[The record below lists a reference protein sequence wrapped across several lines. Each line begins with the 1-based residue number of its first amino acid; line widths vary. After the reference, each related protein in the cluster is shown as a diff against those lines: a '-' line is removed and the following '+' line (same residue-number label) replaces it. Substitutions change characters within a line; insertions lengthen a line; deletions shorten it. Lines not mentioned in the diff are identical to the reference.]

1 MQVDVQQQKL
11 RTVLAERKLPITQ
24 KEALLLT
31 RQRIFVWMGLSVLFI
46 SLVICGELL
55 AKETYKVQRGDTV
68 AGIASKIGVS
78 PGALKAANHIKG
90 NSLKVNQTLIIPS
103 PKKTKVSKVKS
114 SPKVKNVSKSK
125 TSPQINKVTKSKP
138 SPRRQGDLYV
148 VKKRDTLADIA
159 KKTGVSVAD
168 LREINTLPGS
178 TLKIGQKLSLKK
190 PEPEEM
196 PELLA
201 GYAEDEAAGAA
212 AAILSPDEA
221 LAEIER
227 RKKEN
232 AELLGKW
239 SSPDEPELLVKAAM
253 GFLGAPYRLGGFSAQ
268 GIDCSGLVKKIYELF
283 DINLPRTAN
292 EQSRVGMRV
301 ARGDLSEGDLLFF
314 NTRRRGG
321 HVAIYI
327 GNNEFVH
334 AATRKK
340 GVRVDNLDTPYF
352 NKSFI
357 RAVRV
362 KGSDDGL

>member
-1 MQVDVQQQKL
+1 
-11 RTVLAERKLPITQ
+11 
-24 KEALLLT
+24 LT
-31 RQRIFVWMGLSVLFI
+31 RQRIFVWLGLSVLFI
-46 SLVICGELL
+46 SLVICGDLQ
-55 AKETYKVQRGDTV
+55 AKETYKVQRGDTIARI
-68 AGIASKIGVS
+68 AGKMGVT
-78 PGALKAANHIKG
+78 PGALKAANQMKG
-90 NSLKVNQTLIIPS
+90 SSLKVNQTLIIPS
-103 PKKTKVSKVKS
+103 PKIKKVSNAKP
-114 SPKVKNVSKSK
+114 SPKIKSVSKAK
-125 TSPQINKVTKSKP
+125 TSAQINKVTKSKP

-148 VKKRDTLADIA
+148 VKKRDTLAGIA
-159 KKTGVSVAD
+159 KLTGVPVAE
-168 LREINTLPGS
+168 LREINNLPGS
-178 TLKIGQKLSLKK
+178 ALKIGQKLSLKK
-190 PEPEEM
+190 PEAEEQ

-201 GYAEDEAAGAA
+201 GYSEDEAETEATDGAV
-212 AAILSPDEA
+212 LSPDKA

-227 RKKEN
+227 RKKES
-232 AELLGKW
+232 AALLGKW

-268 GIDCSGLVKKIYELF
+268 GIDCSGLVKKIYQLF
-283 DINLPRTAN
+283 DIELPRTAN

-340 GVRVDNLDTPYF
+340 GVRVDNLDEPYF
-352 NKSFI
+352 SKRFI

-362 KGSDDGL
+362 KGNDDGL